1 MIDNTVEFEAR
12 TGALPGIGMYVAI
25 PKGVAHWGDTY
36 RVTLTRIDEPK
47 PEVKYQGKSLSQMTR
62 EELEAEITEM
72 TVGIAKSNGWCLS
85 RTKRATEALSVLYS
99 ELATRL
105 EPEPEPVLNPCPCPF
120 CGSTSPNVGI
130 GDRGENFALWHYVTC
145 QECGGEGPSETTEA
159 DAIAEWNR
167 CAQISEITTR
177 QEPESRYPMCADQ
190 HAQVD
195 CRRTTCRYHRPGKCT
210 NVSPAITLGEGGVES
225 CWSYKPA

>member
-36 RVTLTRIDEPK
+36 RVTLTRLDEPK
-47 PEVKYQGKSLSQMTR
+47 PEVQYRGKSLSQMTR
-62 EELEAEITEM
+62 EELE
-72 TVGIAKSNGWCLS
+72 VGIWDMERRIAISRVNFWPSGWCVD
-85 RTKRATEALSVLYS
+85 VLKMLRG

-105 EPEPEPVLNPCPCPF
+105 NPEPESVLNPCPF
-120 CGSTSPNVGI
+120 CGSTSPKIGI
-130 GDRGENFALWHYVTC
+130 RDRGEYCVLRYYVTC
-145 QECGGEGPSETTEA
+145 QGCGGEGPSETTEA
-159 DAIAEWNR
+159 AAIAEWNR
-167 CAQISEITTR
+167 RASIPEPAKH

-195 CRRTTCRYHRPGKCT
+195 CRRTKCRYHQPGKCT
-210 NVSPAITLGEGGVES
+210 NVSPAITLGEDGAGR

>member
-1 MIDNTVEFEAR
+1 MIDNDNTVEFEIEVDR
-12 TGALPGIGMYVAI
+12 PTGRPFIPIPEVLPG
-25 PKGVAHWGDTY
+25 HY
-36 RVTLTRIDEPK
+36 RVTLTRLDEPK
-47 PEVKYQGKSLSQMTR
+47 PEVQYRGKSLSQMTR
-62 EELEAEITEM
+62 EELEAEIAKM
-72 TVGIAKSNGWCLS
+72 TAGIAKSNGWCLS
-85 RTKRATEALSVLYS
+85 RMKRAKEGLSMLRG
-99 ELATRL
+99 ELATRPN
-105 EPEPEPVLNPCPCPF
+105 PEPESVLNPCPF

-130 GDRGENFALWHYVTC
+130 RDRGEYYVLRYYVTC
-145 QECGGEGPSETTEA
+145 QGCGGEGPSETTEA